1 MPTRRDFL
9 RLSAA
14 GSASL
19 PFLNWTGSTDEST
32 TDSSRPPHQPIVV
45 STWNHGT
52 PANEAAWAILE
63 DENGY
68 ALDAVEKGVGRIE
81 EDPDVHTVGV
91 GGRPDASG
99 TVTLDACVMDE
110 AGRYGA
116 VAALERILHPTAVA
130 RRVKAESAH
139 SLLVGD
145 GARRFA
151 RRQGFEE
158 QDLLTDA
165 MREAWREW
173 KRDHPDAAPDAPTPN
188 IENQD
193 STAVGGEGNH
203 DTIGMLALDAQ
214 GRLSGACTTSGTA
227 WKQPGRVGDSPLV
240 GSGLYLDP
248 EVGAACATGWGE
260 EIMRVVGAHVVV
272 EAMRHG
278 AGPEAACREA
288 ARRVHRRSSSDNVQ
302 AGFLALTADG
312 RAGAYGVRSGFD
324 VAIYDEADGN
334 RLTDAPSLDETD

>member
-1 MPTRRDFL
+1 MPSRRDFL

-14 GSASL
+14 GSAAV
-19 PFLNWTGSTDEST
+19 PFLNWP
-32 TDSSRPPHQPIVV
+32 DSANAPNTPPTHSAQQPIVV
-45 STWNHGT
+45 STWNHGK
-52 PANEAAWAILE
+52 PANEAAWTVLQ
-63 DENGY
+63 DEEGH

-81 EDPDVHTVGV
+81 ADPDVHTVGL

-99 TVTLDACVMDE
+99 TVSLDACVMDE
-110 AGRYGA
+110 AGHYGA

-130 RRVKAESAH
+130 RRVKAETPH

-145 GARRFA
+145 GALRFA
-151 RRQGFEE
+151 RSQGFEE
-158 QDLLTDA
+158 KDLLTDE
-165 MREAWREW
+165 MSKAWRKW
-173 KRDHPDAAPDAPTPN
+173 KKEHPDAVPDAPTPN

-193 STAVGGEGNH
+193 STAAGGKGNH

-227 WKQPGRVGDSPLV
+227 WKLPGRVGDSPLV
-240 GSGLYLDP
+240 GSGLFLDP

-260 EIMRVVGAHVVV
+260 AIMRVVGAHVVV

-288 ARRVHRRSSSDNVQ
+288 ARQVRRRSSSDNVQ

-334 RLTDAPSLDETD
+334 RLVDAPHLTDAN